1 MLVPGLPISKEES
14 HIISKFTQV
23 YANAFTQLDID
34 KVGELFDEEVIFDSD
49 RVINTLRGKEEVFE
63 FLKRRW
69 GNIKAANKSPL
80 VEIAKGD
87 FIDGSEFP
95 CLIGYERAALISLR
109 VEDNKITEIYTHT
122 FTPDPNTARGS
133 KIFFCREERNKNE

>member
-1 MLVPGLPISKEES
+1 MLVPGLPISREES
-14 HIISKFTQV
+14 HIISKFTHV
-23 YANAFTQLDID
+23 YANAFTELDID

-49 RVINTLRGKEEVFE
+49 KVINTLKGKKEVIE
-63 FLKRRW
+63 FLQRRW
-69 GNIKAANKSPL
+69 GNIKAVNKRPL

-87 FIDGSEFP
+87 FLDGSEFP

-109 VEDNKITEIYTHT
+109 VEDSKISEIYTHT

-133 KIFFCREERNKNE
+133 KVFFCREERNKNE

>member
-1 MLVPGLPISKEES
+1 MLLPGLPISKEES

-49 RVINTLRGKEEVFE
+49 RVINTLRGKEKVFK

-69 GNIKAANKSPL
+69 GNIKAANFSR
-80 VEIAKGD
+80 I
-87 FIDGSEFP
+87 
-95 CLIGYERAALISLR
+95 
-109 VEDNKITEIYTHT
+109 KI
-122 FTPDPNTARGS
+122 N
-133 KIFFCREERNKNE
+133 